1 MAKTL
6 KNFEKLGVL
15 ACNLVPHTL
24 PFEAKLV
31 LKSLRIFRTENK
43 IGISERVGDMAQ
55 WPPPVY
61 ASAVQI
67 ARNCTSHGLYVN
79 LSNYPYFLH

>member
-31 LKSLRIFRTENK
+31 LKSLRIFRNENK
-43 IGISERVGDMAQ
+43 IGISDGVGGHGPMAS
-55 WPPPVY
+55 PVY